1 MNEETKTKV
10 RDTLRKLFALMGS
23 DNANESSAAKSKID
37 ALLKKYKLTWNDA
50 MEIIGATADGG
61 PDASF
66 LFDVLMR
73 GQRKQADELYE
84 LAQAAEFFRA
94 KDDTV
99 CADIMV
105 DGHRETWPLHS
116 SGFERWLRRC
126 YRAKFKN
133 ACNSE
138 SLKTAILEIEA
149 NSDKAPRRDL
159 FLRVGT
165 HEGIVYLDLGDDA
178 WTTVAINTTGW
189 RVLERPPPVRFTR
202 GTGMLPLPL
211 PQKGGSLELL
221 RKLLRGGDDDF
232 VIVVAWLLAALRG
245 RPPYPVLTLSGPP
258 GAAKSTM
265 EALLRDIID
274 PNAAEP
280 GGLPKDTHALVIGV
294 KSRFVQAWD
303 NISGVTAEIAD
314 AICRTSTGGGYIVRA
329 FYTDDSEKI
338 FTGTRPVIIAGVEEV
353 AGRHDLARRTLAITL
368 ERISD
373 TQRRKDEAMK
383 ADFAAA
389 WPLILGRLLDIVSH
403 GLRKLPEIRVENPS
417 SMPDF
422 DHWMAACETAE
433 WPAGTFAC
441 AYAANKES
449 LAAASLEA
457 DTVATLIVETL
468 DGGFGWTG
476 TAQELLDK
484 INVKAT
490 EQQKR
495 HKRWPR
501 TPHAMAG
508 RLRRASEV
516 LRAKGWAVE
525 YFRSSDKKHARII
538 TIAPAPAPH
547 EDGTQT
553 SETSNRPKPNENSG
567 LSADDATNAS
577 SAPAPYRPIVRTSS
591 AGNSLFLQ
599 GSGRTDVSDDGLQTP
614 PRVQCAYCGESDPL
628 PQTCSW
634 HGQTVPLHADCEE
647 YWAREHEADDVPL

>member
-1 MNEETKTKV
+1 MNEETKTKL
-10 RDTLRKLFALMGS
+10 RDTLRKLFALIGS

-50 MEIIGATADGG
+50 MEIIGATGDGG

-66 LFDVLMR
+66 LFDMLMR

-99 CADIMV
+99 CADIVV
-105 DGHRETWPLHS
+105 DGHRETWLLHS
-116 SGFERWLRRC
+116 GGFERWLRRC
-126 YRAKFKN
+126 YRAKFNN

-149 NSDKAPRRDL
+149 NSDKAPRREL
-159 FLRVGT
+159 FLRIGT
-165 HEGIVYLDLGDDA
+165 HEGTVYLDLGDEA
-178 WTTVAINTTGW
+178 WTTVAIDATDW
-189 RVLERPPPVRFTR
+189 RVLETPPLVRFTR

-265 EALLRDIID
+265 EVLLRDIID

-329 FYTDDSEKI
+329 FYKDDSEKI
-338 FTGTRPVIIAGVEEV
+338 FTGTRPIIIAGVEDV
-353 AGRHDLARRTLAITL
+353 AGRPDLARRTLAIAL

-373 TQRRKDEAMK
+373 TQRRKDEDMK

-389 WPLILGRLLDIVSH
+389 WPLILGRLLDIVCH
-403 GLRKLPEIRVENPS
+403 GLRKLAEIRVKNPS

-433 WPAGTFAC
+433 WPAGTFAR
-441 AYAANKES
+441 AYAANKEA
-449 LAAASLEA
+449 LATASLEA
-457 DTVATLIVETL
+457 DTVATLIIETL
-468 DGGFGWTG
+468 DRNFAWTG

-484 INVKAT
+484 IDGKAT

-501 TPHAMAG
+501 TPPG

-516 LRAKGWAVE
+516 LRAKSWVVE
-525 YFRSSDKKHARII
+525 YSRSSDKKHARII

-547 EDGTQT
+547 EDGTQP
-553 SETSNRPKPNENSG
+553 SETSNRPKLSENSG
-567 LSADDATNAS
+567 LRADDASAAL
-577 SAPAPYRPIVRTSS
+577 SAPALYRPIVRTSS
-591 AGNSLFLQ
+591 AGNPLVLE
-599 GSGRTDVSDDGLQTP
+599 GNGRTDISDDGSQIP
-614 PRVQCAYCGESDPL
+614 PDVRCPYCGESDP
-628 PQTCSW
+628 PPRTCSW
-634 HGQTVPLHADCEE
+634 GGEAVPLHADCEE
-647 YWAREHEADDVPL
+647 YWAREHEGDDVLL